1 MRTRLILPM
10 RFGTEKRALGVIR
23 DNSLFPL
30 GAQVVEF
37 DGDDPKRW
45 RIVIDTAR
53 PDAVQRYLKQN
64 TGIEWQRTE
73 LAQ

>member
-1 MRTRLILPM
+1 MRTRLTLPM

-23 DNSLFPL
+23 DNALFPL
-30 GAQVVEF
+30 GAQVVELA
-37 DGDDPKRW
+37 GDDSRRW

-64 TGIEWQRTE
+64 TGIEWERAE
-73 LAQ
+73 LEP